1 VPELLVTFGLAYVVL
16 EVVQLVWGRTPLTFD
31 PPLLLQGP
39 AFTLVNDAA
48 HGLHWVWGAA
58 PADLCRNPPGELLR
72 NCTTFPATRA
82 FMMLV
87 ALCMWLAMV
96 LTLQRTRAGLVI
108 QAALTHPQAAQA
120 LGHNVPR
127 IFMVV
132 FGAGAA
138 LAALAG
144 VIGGSTFVT
153 DPSMAAAVG
162 PIIFVVVIVG
172 GLGSLGGAMLAS
184 LAIGLLQTF
193 AIAWDRPLGPVSMA
207 QVAPILPYV
216 LLVLSLVVRPK
227 GLLGKREG

>member
-1 VPELLVTFGLAYVVL
+1 
-16 EVVQLVWGRTPLTFD
+16 
-31 PPLLLQGP
+31 
-39 AFTLVNDAA
+39 
-48 HGLHWVWGAA
+48 
-58 PADLCRNPPGELLR
+58 
-72 NCTTFPATRA
+72 
-82 FMMLV
+82 MMLV